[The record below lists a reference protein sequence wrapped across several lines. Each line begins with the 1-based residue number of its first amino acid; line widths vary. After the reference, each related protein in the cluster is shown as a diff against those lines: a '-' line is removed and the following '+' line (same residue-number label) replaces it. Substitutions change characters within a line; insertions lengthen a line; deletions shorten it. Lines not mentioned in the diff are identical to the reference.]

1 VSDTE
6 TFFSG
11 KQKAMSPTRP
21 PAMTSPALWLLMLLA
36 SFSYTEA
43 VLLSAQRQP
52 LSEISVA
59 ADELSLVREKRAT
72 TTPKKAEVP
81 PPPHT
86 HPFILTKVGGGQFLV
101 SRNLTLYSPLYSS
114 KKYLVCSPLHGS
126 EHFFN
131 PRGQSSPPR
140 GKLVL

>member
-1 VSDTE
+1 
-6 TFFSG
+6 
-11 KQKAMSPTRP
+11 
-21 PAMTSPALWLLMLLA
+21 MTSPALWLLMLLA

-81 PPPHT
+81 PP
-86 HPFILTKVGGGQFLV
+86 HPSILTKVGGSQFF
-101 SRNLTLYSPLYSS
+101 SFAKFDPIFAPL
-114 KKYLVCSPLHGS
+114 
-126 EHFFN
+126 FF
-131 PRGQSSPPR
+131 
-140 GKLVL
+140 